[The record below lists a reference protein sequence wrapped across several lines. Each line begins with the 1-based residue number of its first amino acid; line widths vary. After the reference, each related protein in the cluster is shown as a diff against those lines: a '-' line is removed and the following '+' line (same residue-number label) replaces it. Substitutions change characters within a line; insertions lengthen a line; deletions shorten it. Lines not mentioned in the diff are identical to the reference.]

1 MPQHRRTPDM
11 IRASAALSF
20 VLALAGTSLGCTRF
34 EPDPQALPGERAP
47 NFELVDQQ
55 GGRTLFAAL
64 LAGGQPAVL
73 VFYRGH
79 W

>member
-1 MPQHRRTPDM
+1 MRRATA
-11 IRASAALSF
+11 ITFF

-47 NFELVDQQ
+47 NFELVDQH
-55 GGRTLFAAL
+55 GGRSELAAL
-64 LAGGQPAVL
+64 LAGGQPVVL